1 MNKSVD
7 DIIRIANG
15 GGGLHL
21 DASRYSTDDLVRI
34 ANASSNRGGRLHLV
48 NTDRKSTDDLVRI
61 ANAGG
66 GCASFE

>member
-7 DIIRIANG
+7 DLIRIANA

-21 DASRYSTDDLVRI
+21 DASRYPTDDLIRI
-34 ANASSNRGGRLHLV
+34 ANASSNKGARLHLV
-48 NTDRKSTDDLVRI
+48 NTGKKSTDDLIRI
-61 ANAGG
+61 ANAGK